1 MERLKFT
8 DQVRFVRQNMKKN
21 KSRLFMT
28 VLATAMGCAF
38 LIVLASV
45 GFGLQKSIVDKMVG
59 DRLVTAIDVWG
70 KETGGNM
77 SSEMSEDDIRYL
89 RSVEHVKAVTYR
101 NFIRQALSRTVD
113 GTAVFGGGAIAVDF
127 EAETKAGFGLS
138 AGRLPQAADEIVIGY
153 HIREKEPEPSAA
165 GQAASSS
172 SQSKNE
178 AVPVKEWIGKKMQ
191 MEVAHFVNGVEQK
204 TSVTATIVG
213 VTKEP
218 TREWNK
224 DKNIYMGEPLL
235 QKIESITGTQFG
247 AVQQPNPSKD
257 EPKEGQP
264 KSLSEP
270 RQYNQVQ
277 IIADSAEYV
286 KGIGEEIRSQNYL
299 NHSIANELKQV
310 NMVFLIM
317 KIGLVFVGTI
327 AVLIASIGIF
337 NTMTMAV
344 TERAQDIGIMKA
356 IGAHPS
362 AIRRIFLLE
371 SGMIGLLGT
380 AIGITVSYV
389 LSIAVNASLPVLIQ
403 SFLDEQVPD
412 DFRFSHIPLLLTVI
426 AAVISLGVAVLSGSR
441 PAKRATKVDVLRALR
456 RDV

>member
-1 MERLKFT
+1 MKFS

-59 DRLVTAIDVWG
+59 DRLVTAIEVWG
-70 KETGGNM
+70 KETGGKMENAING
-77 SSEMSEDDIRYL
+77 DDLQYL

-101 NFIRQALSRTVD
+101 NFLKQGLNKTVD
-113 GTAVFGGGAIAVDF
+113 GTAVAGGGTVAVDF
-127 EAETKAGFGLS
+127 EAEGKAGFGLS
-138 AGRLPQAADEIVIGY
+138 EGRLPQGEDEVVIGY
-153 HIREKEPEPSAA
+153 NIREKEPEPSAA
-165 GQAASSS
+165 GQVSAESAP
-172 SQSKNE
+172 SKPA
-178 AVPVKEWIGKKMQ
+178 AVPAKEWIGKKMQ
-191 MEVAHFVNGVEQK
+191 LEVRQFVNGAEQK
-204 TSVTATIVG
+204 TPMTVTIVG
-213 VTKEP
+213 VTGEP
-218 TREWNK
+218 TREWKK
-224 DKNIYMGEPLL
+224 DNNVYIGEQLL
-235 QKIESITGTQFG
+235 QKIEAITGTQLG
-247 AVQQPNPSKD
+247 EMRQPNAPKD
-257 EPKEGQP
+257 MPAEDQP
-264 KSLSEP
+264 KAVNEP
-270 RQYNQVQ
+270 RQYSQVQ
-277 IIADSAEYV
+277 IIADNAQNV
-286 KGIGEEIRSQNYL
+286 KGIGEQIREKGYL
-299 NHSIANELKQV
+299 NHSIASELKQV

-371 SGMIGLLGT
+371 SGLIGVFG
-380 AIGITVSYV
+380 AIIGIVVSYV
-389 LSIAVNASLPVLIQ
+389 LSVAVNAALPVLIQ
-403 SFLDEQVPD
+403 SFLDEKVPS
-412 DFRFSHIPLLLTVI
+412 DFRFSLIPPLLAVL
-426 AAVISLGVAVLSGSR
+426 AAVISLGVAILSGSR

>member
-1 MERLKFT
+1 MKFS

-45 GFGLQKSIVDKMVG
+45 GFGLQKSIVDKMIG
-59 DRLVTAIDVWG
+59 DRVVTAIDIWG
-70 KETGGNM
+70 KEVGGKHVNAMTG
-77 SSEMSEDDIRYL
+77 DDLQYL

-101 NFIRQALSRTVD
+101 NYLRQGLGMTVD
-113 GTAVFGGGAIAVDF
+113 GAAVPGGGGTIAVDF

-138 AGRLPQAADEIVIGY
+138 AGRLPQGADEVVIGY
-153 HIREKEPEPSAA
+153 NIRESEAAVEDQGEGAVTAPGKPES
-165 GQAASSS
+165 
-172 SQSKNE
+172 
-178 AVPVKEWIGKKMQ
+178 VPAKDLIGKKLQ
-191 MEVAHFVNGVEQK
+191 FEVLQLVNGAETK
-204 TSVTATIVG
+204 TPMTVTIVG

-218 TREWNK
+218 TREWKK
-224 DKNIYMGEPLL
+224 DKSVYIGEEVL
-235 QKIESITGTQFG
+235 QKIESITGTQLG
-247 AVQQPNPSKD
+247 EVRRPESKD
-257 EPKEGQP
+257 DKNQAQSEQP
-264 KSLSEP
+264 KSPAEP
-270 RQYNQVQ
+270 REYNQVQ
-277 IIADSAEYV
+277 VIADGAQYV
-286 KGIGEEIRSQNYL
+286 KGIGEEVRGKGYL

-371 SGMIGLLGT
+371 SGFIGLFG
-380 AIGITVSYV
+380 AIIGIIVSYV
-389 LSIAVNASLPVLIQ
+389 LSIAVNAALPILIQ
-403 SFLDEQVPD
+403 SFLEEKVPA
-412 DFRFSHIPLLLTVI
+412 DFRFSLIPPLLVVI
-426 AAVISLGVAVLSGSR
+426 AAVISLGVAILSGSR

>member
-8 DQVRFVRQNMKKN
+8 DQVRFVRQNMNKN

-45 GFGLQKSIVDKMVG
+45 GFGLQKSIVDKMIG
-59 DRLVTAIDVWG
+59 DRLITAIDVWG
-70 KETGGNM
+70 KETGGKMVN
-77 SSEMSEDDIRYL
+77 EMSGDDISYL
-89 RSVEHVKAVTYR
+89 RSVNQVKAVTYR
-101 NFIRQALSRTVD
+101 NHIRQPLIKTID
-113 GTAVFGGGAIAVDF
+113 GTAIIGGGAIAVDF

-138 AGRLPQAADEIVIGY
+138 AGRLPQAADEIIIGY
-153 HIREKEPEPSAA
+153 HIRENDSEPAA
-165 GQAASSS
+165 SGQTASSS
-172 SQSKNE
+172 VQTK
-178 AVPVKEWIGKKMQ
+178 KEPIPAKDWIGKKMQ
-191 MEVAHFVNGVEQK
+191 LEVAHYVNGVEQK
-204 TSVTATIVG
+204 TPVTATIVG

-247 AVQQPNPSKD
+247 AVQRPDAAKD
-257 EPKEGQP
+257 EPNGRQS
-264 KSLSEP
+264 KSLTEP

-277 IIADSAEYV
+277 VIAGSAEYV
-286 KGIGEEIRSQNYL
+286 KGIGEEIRSKGYL
-299 NHSIANELKQV
+299 NHSIANELNQV

-344 TERAQDIGIMKA
+344 TERTQDIGIMKA

-371 SGMIGLLGT
+371 SGLIGLLGT
-380 AIGITVSYV
+380 VIGIAVSYV
-389 LSIAVNASLPVLIQ
+389 LSIAVNSALPILIQ

>member
-1 MERLKFT
+1 MKFS

-45 GFGLQKSIVDKMVG
+45 GFGLQKSIVDKMIG
-59 DRLVTAIDVWG
+59 DRVVTAIDVWG
-70 KETGGNM
+70 KEVGGKHVNEMTG
-77 SSEMSEDDIRYL
+77 DDLQYL

-101 NFIRQALSRTVD
+101 NYLRQGLNMSVD
-113 GTAVFGGGAIAVDF
+113 GTAVPGGGTIAVDF

-138 AGRLPQAADEIVIGY
+138 AGRLPQGADEVVIGY
-153 HIREKEPEPSAA
+153 NIREAEPTGEEQSEGSATAPSKPESAPA
-165 GQAASSS
+165 
-172 SQSKNE
+172 KDL
-178 AVPVKEWIGKKMQ
+178 IGKKLQ
-191 MEVAHFVNGVEQK
+191 FEVRQLVNGTEQK
-204 TSVTATIVG
+204 TPMTVTIVG

-218 TREWNK
+218 TREWKK
-224 DKNIYMGEPLL
+224 DKSVYIGEEVL
-235 QKIESITGTQFG
+235 QKIESITGTQLG
-247 AVQQPNPSKD
+247 EIRQPESKD
-257 EPKEGQP
+257 EKNQAQREQP
-264 KSLSEP
+264 KSPAEP
-270 RQYNQVQ
+270 REYTQVQ
-277 IIADSAEYV
+277 VIADGAQYV
-286 KGIGEEIRSQNYL
+286 KGIGEQVRDKGYL

-371 SGMIGLLGT
+371 SGLIGLFG
-380 AIGITVSYV
+380 AVIGIIVSYV
-389 LSIAVNASLPVLIQ
+389 LSIAVNTALPILIQ
-403 SFLDEQVPD
+403 SFLEEKVPA
-412 DFRFSHIPLLLTVI
+412 DFRFSLIPPLLVVI
-426 AAVISLGVAVLSGSR
+426 AAVISLGVAILSGSR

>member
-1 MERLKFT
+1 MKWK

-45 GFGLQKSIVDKMVG
+45 GFGLQQSIVDKITG
-59 DRLVTAIDVWG
+59 DRLVTAVDVWG
-70 KETGGNM
+70 KETNGKTVSVLN
-77 SSEMSEDDIRYL
+77 SEDIAYL

-101 NFIRQALSRTVD
+101 NFVQQHLKPTVD
-113 GTAVFGGGAIAVDF
+113 GTVVSGGATIAVDF

-138 AGRLPQAADEIVIGY
+138 EGRLPRTADEIVIGY
-153 HIREKEPEPSAA
+153 HVRETEPDSNETGQESAA
-165 GQAASSS
+165 VAQAKRQTAP
-172 SQSKNE
+172 
-178 AVPVKEWIGKKMQ
+178 AKEWIGKSVQ
-191 MEVAHFVNGVEQK
+191 LEVVQRVNGVEQK
-204 TSVTATIVG
+204 TPLTATVVG
-213 VTKEP
+213 VAKKP
-218 TREWNK
+218 SREWNK
-224 DKNIYMGEPLL
+224 DNNIYIDEGLL
-235 QKIESITGTQFG
+235 QRIESITGTRLG
-247 AVQQPNPSKD
+247 AVFPQNASKE
-257 EPKEGQP
+257 EPGKGMP
-264 KSLSEP
+264 KPLNEP
-270 RQYNQVQ
+270 RPYNGVQ
-277 IIADSAEYV
+277 AIADNGQNV
-286 KGIGEEIRSQNYL
+286 KAIGEQIRSAGYL
-299 NHSIANELKQV
+299 NHSIANELEQV

-371 SGMIGLLGT
+371 SGFIGLLG
-380 AIGITVSYV
+380 AIIGIVVSYA
-389 LSIAVNASLPVLIQ
+389 LSIAVNAALPMLIQ
-403 SFLDEQVPD
+403 SFLNEQVPG
-412 DFRFSHIPLLLTVI
+412 DFRFSLIPPLLAVL
-426 AAVISLGVAVLSGSR
+426 AAVISLGVAVLSGAR
-441 PAKRATKVDVLRALR
+441 PAKRATQVDVLRALR

>member
-1 MERLKFT
+1 MKLS
-8 DQVRFVRQNMKKN
+8 DQFRFVRQNMKKN

-45 GFGLQKSIVDKMVG
+45 GFGLQKSIIDKMIG

-70 KETGGNM
+70 KETGGKAG
-77 SSEMSEDDIRYL
+77 SEITDADLTYL
-89 RSVEHVKAVTYR
+89 RSLEHVKTVTFR
-101 NFIRQALSRTVD
+101 NYVRQSLNPKID
-113 GTAVFGGGAIAVDF
+113 GESISGGGTIAVDF

-138 AGRLPQAADEIVIGY
+138 AGRLPQSADEVVVGY
-153 HIREKEPEPSAA
+153 NIREREQQSDSSSESAKN
-165 GQAASSS
+165 GQAAA
-172 SQSKNE
+172 Q
-178 AVPVKEWIGKKMQ
+178 ADEWVGKTMQ
-191 MEVAHFVNGVEQK
+191 LEVLRYESGVEQK
-204 TSVTATIVG
+204 TPLTVTVVG
-213 VTKEP
+213 VAKEP
-218 TREWNK
+218 TREWLK
-224 DKNIYMGEPLL
+224 DKNVYIGKPLL
-235 QKIESITGTQFG
+235 QKIEAITGTQFG
-247 AVQQPNPSKD
+247 EVLKPDASK
-257 EPKEGQP
+257 ETPAEERP
-264 KSLSEP
+264 KSPSEP
-270 RQYNQVQ
+270 RPYNQVQ
-277 IIADSAEYV
+277 LIADSAQYV
-286 KGIGEEIRSQNYL
+286 KDLGEQIRTEGYL

-371 SGMIGLLGT
+371 SGMIGLVG
-380 AIGITVSYV
+380 AFIGIVVSYV
-389 LSIAVNASLPVLIQ
+389 LSVAVNAGLPFLIQ
-403 SFLDEQVPD
+403 SFLEEKVPD
-412 DFRFSHIPLLLTVI
+412 DFRFSLIPPLLVVL
-426 AAVISLGVAVLSGSR
+426 AAAISLGVAVLSGSR

>member
-1 MERLKFT
+1 MKFT

-59 DRLVTAIDVWG
+59 DRLITAIDVWG
-70 KETGGNM
+70 KETGGKTSN
-77 SSEMSEDDIRYL
+77 EMSDEDIRYL

-113 GTAVFGGGAIAVDF
+113 GTATTGGGAIAVDF
-127 EAETKAGFGLS
+127 DAETKAGFGLS
-138 AGRLPQAADEIVIGY
+138 AGRLPQASDEIVVGY
-153 HIREKEPEPSAA
+153 HIREKEPEPSA
-165 GQAASSS
+165 SSS

-178 AVPVKEWIGKKMQ
+178 PDPAKDWIGKKMQ
-191 MEVAHFVNGVEQK
+191 MEVAHVVNGVEQK
-204 TSVTATIVG
+204 TPITATIVG
-213 VTKEP
+213 VAKEP

-247 AVQQPNPSKD
+247 AVRQPSPGND
-257 EPKEGQP
+257 GP

-277 IIADSAEYV
+277 VIASSAEQV
-286 KGIGEEIRSQNYL
+286 KGIGETIRSKGYL

-356 IGAHPS
+356 IGAHPT

-371 SGMIGLLGT
+371 SGLIGLLGT
-380 AIGITVSYV
+380 VIGITVSYV
-389 LSIAVNASLPVLIQ
+389 LSIAVNAALPILIQ
-403 SFLDEQVPD
+403 SFLDEQVPA

>member
-1 MERLKFT
+1 MKFS

-45 GFGLQKSIVDKMVG
+45 GFGLQKSIVDKMIG
-59 DRLVTAIDVWG
+59 DRVVTAIDVWG
-70 KETGGNM
+70 KEVGGKHVNEMTG
-77 SSEMSEDDIRYL
+77 DDLQYL

-101 NFIRQALSRTVD
+101 NYLKQGFGMTVD
-113 GTAVFGGGAIAVDF
+113 GTAVPGGGGTIAVDF

-138 AGRLPQAADEIVIGY
+138 AGRLPQGADEVVIGY
-153 HIREKEPEPSAA
+153 NIREAEATGEEQ
-165 GQAASSS
+165 GQGASNAENKPKS
-172 SQSKNE
+172 
-178 AVPVKEWIGKKMQ
+178 VPAKDLIGKKLQ
-191 MEVAHFVNGVEQK
+191 FEVLQLVNGAEQK
-204 TSVTATIVG
+204 TPMTVTIVG

-218 TREWNK
+218 TREWKK
-224 DKNIYMGEPLL
+224 DKSVYIGEEVLK
-235 QKIESITGTQFG
+235 KIESITGTQLG
-247 AVQQPNPSKD
+247 EVRQPESKD
-257 EPKEGQP
+257 EKNQGQREQP
-264 KSLSEP
+264 KSPADP

-277 IIADSAEYV
+277 VIADNAQNV
-286 KGIGEEIRSQNYL
+286 KGIGEEIRDKGYL
-299 NHSIANELKQV
+299 NHSIANELEQV

-371 SGMIGLLGT
+371 SGFIGLFG
-380 AIGITVSYV
+380 AIIGIIVSYV
-389 LSIAVNASLPVLIQ
+389 LSIAVNTALPILIQ
-403 SFLDEQVPD
+403 SFLEEKVPA
-412 DFRFSHIPLLLTVI
+412 DFRFSLIPPLLVVI
-426 AAVISLGVAVLSGSR
+426 AAVISLGVAILSGSR